1 MRFFFLDA
9 KSKSGVVTRRTDSDE
24 SEENCLIGVKPH
36 PETSLENEERNSA
49 EKKEKESQIEK
60 PFSVRRKS
68 SNSSSSS
75 SSKGGHSSSSSSI
88 SEVQDEK
95 SDDDQ
100 QKRKE
105 FDALRTS
112 PSSSRNGFLA

>member
-1 MRFFFLDA
+1 MAIPTFIFRLPFLMRFFFLDA
-9 KSKSGVVTRRTDSDE
+9 KSKSGVTRTDSDE

-60 PFSVRRKS
+60 PFSFRRKS

-75 SSKGGHSSSSSSI
+75 SSFAI
-88 SEVQDEK
+88 IFMDEL
-95 SDDDQ
+95 SM
-100 QKRKE
+100 
-105 FDALRTS
+105 S
-112 PSSSRNGFLA
+112 MVP